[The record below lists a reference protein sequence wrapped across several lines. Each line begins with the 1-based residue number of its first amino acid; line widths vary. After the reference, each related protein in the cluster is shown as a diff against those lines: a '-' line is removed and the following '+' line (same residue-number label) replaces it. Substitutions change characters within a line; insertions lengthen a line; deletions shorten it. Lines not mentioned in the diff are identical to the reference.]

1 MQLRVERPISG
12 ASDWNGA
19 SSPPEHIWVA
29 LNTSEATWCEGCGK
43 AIPVRDPMY
52 TIVVDGRETRLGSAC
67 GRRYM
72 ERWCEEHATHL
83 APKSF

>member
-29 LNTSEATWCEGCGK
+29 LNTSEATG
-43 AIPVRDPMY
+43 VR
-52 TIVVDGRETRLGSAC
+52 AAA
-67 GRRYM
+67 RRFLSVRPDVYD
-72 ERWCEEHATHL
+72 RR
-83 APKSF
+83 